1 MYETLATIEEAGLN
15 ASGALWTAG
24 LVVLVALGV
33 YVWRRR
39 STGRTPVNA
48 AVAIVGGGVL
58 LTLML
63 GLAGLVVGA
72 VIFGL
77 YELSRVA
84 SR

>member
-1 MYETLATIEEAGLN
+1 MNATLATTQEAGLN

-24 LVVLVALGV
+24 LIVLVALSV

-48 AVAIVGGGVL
+48 VVAIIGGGVL

-72 VIFGL
+72 VVFGL